1 MEYPR
6 IGNIQ
11 LDGFAL
17 LAPMAGVSDLAYRVI
32 ARKMGAALTTAE
44 MVSAKGLYYHNEK
57 TKDMLKIAEEEHPV
71 SLQLLAVIPLLW
83 RLGRK

>member
-32 ARKMGAALTTAE
+32 ARKMGAAITTAI
-44 MVSAKGLYYHNEK
+44 VSAMTNIPVRPDVAMTGEITLRGEVLEIGGLKEK
-57 TKDMLKIAEEEHPV
+57 
-71 SLQLLAVIPLLW
+71 LLAALRGVI
-83 RLGRK
+83 R

>member
-32 ARKMGAALTTAE
+32 ARKMGAALTTCL
-44 MVSAKGLYYHNEK
+44 LY
-57 TKDMLKIAEEEHPV
+57 TSRCV
-71 SLQLLAVIPLLW
+71 
-83 RLGRK
+83 

>member
-44 MVSAKGLYYHNEK
+44 MVSAKGLYYRNEK
-57 TKDMLKIAEEEHPV
+57 TKDMLRIAEEEHPV
-71 SLQLLAVIPLLW
+71 SLQILAVILLLW
-83 RLGRK
+83 HLGRK

>member
-1 MEYPR
+1 MKYPR

-44 MVSAKGLYYHNEK
+44 MVSAKGLY
-57 TKDMLKIAEEEHPV
+57 
-71 SLQLLAVIPLLW
+71 
-83 RLGRK
+83 

>member
-17 LAPMAGVSDLAYRVI
+17 LAPMAGVTDLAF
-32 ARKMGAALTTAE
+32 
-44 MVSAKGLYYHNEK
+44 
-57 TKDMLKIAEEEHPV
+57 
-71 SLQLLAVIPLLW
+71 
-83 RLGRK
+83 RLICRGE